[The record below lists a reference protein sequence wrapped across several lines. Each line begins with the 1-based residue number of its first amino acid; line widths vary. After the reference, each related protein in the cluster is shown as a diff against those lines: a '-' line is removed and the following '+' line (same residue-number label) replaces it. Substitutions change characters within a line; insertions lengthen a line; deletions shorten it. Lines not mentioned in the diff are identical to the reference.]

1 IGALLEAEDVA
12 YDIDA
17 YRDAP
22 PGLRLWGGGTVETKD
37 LFALTGWLDWAW
49 AEIRATAAG

>member
-1 IGALLEAEDVA
+1 
-12 YDIDA
+12 
-17 YRDAP
+17 
-22 PGLRLWGGGTVETKD
+22 VETKD